1 MLADLREQAEKH
13 LFVCLFF
20 HSTATFF
27 KALVKLHIADCALL
41 EASLFSLFYHFH
53 TLRCWFSTFSV
64 CQRARRTT
72 NYTSVAAEGHTDTK
86 SMSLNSGGRLVL
98 VDRLRGVEFG
108 ISLTEKKKRHPGESR
123 SSNLSTDQ
131 LSMQLDT
138 PQSRSF
144 CLMLSRS
151 RRHCDGQRA
160 SWRRSKRQ
168 RCETVPKQVSRKRQI
183 KFFSALRL
191 PLSACLSHQVHV

>member
-1 MLADLREQAEKH
+1 MLVDLREQAEKH

-72 NYTSVAAEGHTDTK
+72 HYTSVAAEGHTDTK
-86 SMSLNSGGRLVL
+86 SISLNSEGRLVL

-108 ISLTEKKKRHPGESR
+108 ISLTEKKNRHLGESR

-151 RRHCDGQRA
+151 RRHFVMDREHPGDAVNGKDVKLYQ
-160 SWRRSKRQ
+160 SKWAAN
-168 RCETVPKQVSRKRQI
+168 VKLS
-183 KFFSALRL
+183 FSLH
-191 PLSACLSHQVHV
+191 CVYV